1 MIEEI
6 ITAKLEHGSKN
17 EKSLLDTMQTG
28 IDFEISHRILCRSS
42 GRELFKVND
51 VVGHRVPS

>member
-17 EKSLLDTMQTG
+17 EKSLLETMQTG
-28 IDFEISHRILCRSS
+28 IDFEISIEYYEDLLVENYF
-42 GRELFKVND
+42 GLVKW
-51 VVGHRVPS
+51 

>member
-6 ITAKLEHGSKN
+6 ITAKFEHGSKN

-28 IDFEISHRILCRSS
+28 IDCEISYRIL
-42 GRELFKVND
+42 
-51 VVGHRVPS
+51 